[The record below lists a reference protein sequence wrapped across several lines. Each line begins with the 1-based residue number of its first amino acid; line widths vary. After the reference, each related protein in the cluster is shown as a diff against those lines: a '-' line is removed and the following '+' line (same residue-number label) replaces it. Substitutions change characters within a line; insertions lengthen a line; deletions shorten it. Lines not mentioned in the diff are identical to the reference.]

1 MCVLATEDVTSGRT
15 ALSPSEQILFFL
27 KHYDPRA
34 GTLKLVIHTLLHPG
48 MRLSL
53 LADKLAAKLSLPR
66 DRLKVRRPAPEA
78 EWLGAAETC
87 RPRRMI
93 MTPSPPSL
101 FCEPERSPA
110 HAALCAR
117 KVTVAPGLLLAT
129 AGTHQ
134 PLYRLI

>member
-1 MCVLATEDVTSGRT
+1 M

-34 GTLKLVIHTLLHPG
+34 GTLKLVNHTLLHPG

-53 LADKLAAKLSLPR
+53 LADKLAAKLLLPR

-78 EWLGAAETC
+78 EWLGAVETC

-93 MTPSPPSL
+93 MTPSPPLL

-110 HAALCAR
+110 HALCAC

-134 PLYRLI
+134 PLIQID